1 MRENRHSEQTIR
13 WLRKFRS
20 LNWRFIAVITILA
33 IIGFMMMYSA
43 GLGNWEPWALR
54 QIIRF
59 AIAFPVMLIIA
70 LTDIRFWFRYSYLFY
85 FLTIMLLAAVD
96 IVGHIGMGA
105 KRWLDLGPL
114 NFQPSELAKIA
125 LVMVLARYFHN
136 TLPEDQDR
144 NKSLIIPLVLIVI
157 PIVLILLQPNL
168 GTAMIV
174 ALTGAGILFVTGVG
188 IWKFLLAGGLGIAGA
203 IAGWNSG
210 LLHDYQKRRILT
222 FLDPDTDP
230 LGAGYNILQSKIAIG
245 SGGFLGKGF
254 LQGSQSQLSFLPE
267 KQTDFIFTMLV
278 EEFGFLGGFIT
289 IALYLTMIIMIL
301 KISLSTI
308 HHFGRL
314 LTAGIAI
321 ILFVHLLINVGM
333 VMGLL
338 PVVGLPLPLLSY
350 GGSGLMVMMAAFGLV
365 LNIHLNRDRHII
377 RQTIS

>member
-20 LNWRFIAVITILA
+20 LHWQFIAVITTLA

-59 AIAFPVMLIIA
+59 SIAFPVMLIIA

-85 FLTIMLLAAVD
+85 FLTIMLLTAVD

-136 TLPEDQDR
+136 TLPEDQDK

-174 ALTGAGILFVTGVG
+174 ALTGTGILFVTGVG
-188 IWKFLLAGGLGIAGA
+188 IWKFLLAGGLGIVGA
-203 IAGWNSG
+203 IVGWNSG
-210 LLHDYQKRRILT
+210 LLHD
-222 FLDPDTDP
+222 
-230 LGAGYNILQSKIAIG
+230 
-245 SGGFLGKGF
+245 
-254 LQGSQSQLSFLPE
+254 
-267 KQTDFIFTMLV
+267 
-278 EEFGFLGGFIT
+278 
-289 IALYLTMIIMIL
+289 
-301 KISLSTI
+301 
-308 HHFGRL
+308 
-314 LTAGIAI
+314 
-321 ILFVHLLINVGM
+321 
-333 VMGLL
+333 
-338 PVVGLPLPLLSY
+338 
-350 GGSGLMVMMAAFGLV
+350 
-365 LNIHLNRDRHII
+365 
-377 RQTIS
+377 